1 MMIIKKILP
10 ILMTGI
16 LFFGIG
22 MAAASG
28 ADTTPGS
35 EADPLVSKSYVDGKT
50 SYVPLQ
56 LQPGQSLIGDEG
68 TEIILRSGEGT
79 AIDNGANGVSDISG
93 GRDLMSGMKV
103 ELNHLLLVPRGDGR
117 GIKVTTEAWVLIRG
131 SYTIR

>member
-1 MMIIKKILP
+1 MIIKKILP

>member
-1 MMIIKKILP
+1 MIIKKILP
-10 ILMTGI
+10 ILLTGI

-50 SYVPLQ
+50 VYVPLQ

-103 ELNHLLLVPRGDGR
+103 ELNHLLLIPRGDGR
-117 GIKVTTEAWVLIRG
+117 GIKVSTEAWVLIRG

>member
-1 MMIIKKILP
+1 MIIKKILP
-10 ILMTGI
+10 LLLTGI

-103 ELNHLLLVPRGDGR
+103 ELNHLLLIPRGDGR

>member
-1 MMIIKKILP
+1 MIIKKILP
-10 ILMTGI
+10 ILLTGI

-50 SYVPLQ
+50 VYVPLQ

-79 AIDNGANGVSDISG
+79 AIEFPESGEGVPQLALLSAAAEAIPDLEVRAIVDCCQPLSDAPYFSCQ
-93 GRDLMSGMKV
+93 
-103 ELNHLLLVPRGDGR
+103 
-117 GIKVTTEAWVLIRG
+117 
-131 SYTIR
+131 

>member
-1 MMIIKKILP
+1 MIIKKILP
-10 ILMTGI
+10 ILLTGI

-79 AIDNGANGVSDISG
+79 AIDNGANGVSDISS

-103 ELNHLLLVPRGDGR
+103 ELNHLLLVPRADGR
-117 GIKVTTEAWVLIRG
+117 GIKVSTEAWVLIRG

>member
-1 MMIIKKILP
+1 MIKKILP
-10 ILMTGI
+10 VLISAI

-35 EADPLVSKSYVDGKT
+35 EADPLVSKSYLDGKT

-56 LQPGQSLIGDEG
+56 LQPGQSLIGGEG

-93 GRDLMSGMKV
+93 SRDLMSGMKV

-117 GIKVTTEAWVLIRG
+117 GIKVSTEAWVLIRG

>member
-1 MMIIKKILP
+1 MIIKKILP
-10 ILMTGI
+10 ILLTGI

-68 TEIILRSGEGT
+68 TELILRSGEGT

-117 GIKVTTEAWVLIRG
+117 GIKVSTEAWVLIRG

>member
-1 MMIIKKILP
+1 MIIRRILP
-10 ILMTGI
+10 ILVTGI

-28 ADTTPGS
+28 ADSTPGS
-35 EADPLVSKSYVDGKT
+35 EGDPLVSKSYVDGKT

-68 TEIILRSGEGT
+68 TEIILRSGEGV

-103 ELNHLLLVPRGDGR
+103 ELNHLLLIPRSDGR
-117 GIKVTTEAWVLIRG
+117 GIQVSTEAWVMIRG

>member
-1 MMIIKKILP
+1 MIIKKILP
-10 ILMTGI
+10 ILLTGI

>member
-1 MMIIKKILP
+1 MIIKKILP
-10 ILMTGI
+10 LLLTGI